1 LTCLVKVCLVRMS
14 QKAKHSVEI
23 VVVIGFSNL
32 DADFAIPLKITVSKK
47 DNRVVMTI
55 LQIRGS
61 DKISRY
67 WWVLSGFLKCF
78 LKHR

>member
-1 LTCLVKVCLVRMS
+1 MS
-14 QKAKHSVEI
+14 QKAKYSVEI
-23 VVVIGFSNL
+23 VVVNGFSDL
-32 DADFAIPLKITVSKK
+32 DADFAIPLKITFSKK

-61 DKISRY
+61 DKLGHY
-67 WWVLSGFLKCF
+67 WWVLSGFLKCY